1 MLKHGWNAEE
11 EPFLGAVLR
20 AVRAKLTQALS
31 NNCRIRVPKART
43 LAPRPYPS
51 FSSPRPNRATTA
63 VLMRSAPAS
72 QGALLKGVI
81 DETGVLPPRQVFIQ
95 ISSRRAE
102 EAGDSGL
109 AFEGGSAV
117 VEGVLAL
124 SKAPCHHPYATLRL
138 ERLAGPLVC
147 YAHAHAHVAPDLAA
161 HALGL
166 PSVHRGDVLRT
177 PV

>member
-1 MLKHGWNAEE
+1 
-11 EPFLGAVLR
+11 
-20 AVRAKLTQALS
+20 
-31 NNCRIRVPKART
+31 
-43 LAPRPYPS
+43 
-51 FSSPRPNRATTA
+51 
-63 VLMRSAPAS
+63 MRSAPAS

-124 SKAPCHHPYATLRL
+124 SKAPCHHPYAALRL
-138 ERLAGPLVC
+138 ERLAGPLS
-147 YAHAHAHVAPDLAA
+147 ATHTHTHTRHPIWPPTRSA
-161 HALGL
+161 L